1 MADTA
6 AFDTLATARKLKAAG
21 IAEAH
26 AEAIA
31 EAQAEAARA
40 GRSELA
46 TKVDLEAA
54 IAGLEA
60 RLAWRLVTGAVII
73 VGALFGLFQAFP
85 PQ

>member
-26 AEAIA
+26 AEA
-31 EAQAEAARA
+31 ARA

-46 TKVDLEAA
+46 TKAD

-60 RLAWRLVTGAVII
+60 RFYRAMLWQCAFTVAVAAGAV
-73 VGALFGLFQAFP
+73 GLMQALS
-85 PQ
+85 

>member
-1 MADTA
+1 MADAT

-21 IAEAH
+21 V
-26 AEAIA
+26 
-31 EAQAEAARA
+31 AQAQAARA

>member
-1 MADTA
+1 MADAT

-21 IAEAH
+21 VAQ
-26 AEAIA
+26 
-31 EAQAEAARA
+31 AQAEAARA

>member
-1 MADTA
+1 MADAT

-21 IAEAH
+21 VAQ
-26 AEAIA
+26 A

-46 TKVDLEAA
+46 TKADLEAA

>member
-1 MADTA
+1 MADAT

-21 IAEAH
+21 VAQ
-26 AEAIA
+26 
-31 EAQAEAARA
+31 AQAEAARA

-46 TKVDLEAA
+46 TKADLEAA